1 MPLLRCLKSELNLDV
16 VLLNGQSFRWRKE
29 STADRKCSLSGR
41 QYFVGV
47 AKHRFWRLWRED
59 DANIGY
65 DVLARFKKCNDD
77 DEIALRNYFQLGI
90 SLASLYAQWKK
101 NDENFAKALKI
112 SGPLLEGIRILA
124 QDPIE
129 TLFSF
134 ICSSNNNIK
143 RISKMIE
150 RLCELYGE
158 CITLSSFPSQEIVYD
173 FADLAR
179 MATDDAMESKL
190 RESGFGYRAAYLHRA
205 AKNLHE
211 IGGELW
217 LNELANETYDIAKQK
232 LQQLP
237 GVGPK
242 VADCIC
248 LMSLGKSDVVPV
260 DTHIFQITAAR
271 YMPKL
276 NGNKSLSKAM
286 HNEIGTIWRQKF
298 GAYAGWAHTVL
309 FSAQLRQFDAK
320 SRIVRPQ
327 KTRIAKRKEMHQT
340 EMQEPI
346 KPDTTRTLVR
356 KKEQRGSKK
365 EETAHIKS

>member
-29 STADRKCSLSGR
+29 SAADRKSSSSRR
-41 QYFVGV
+41 QYFVGI

-77 DEIALRNYFQLGI
+77 DEIALRNYFQLDI
-90 SLASLYAQWKK
+90 SLASLYAQWKE
-101 NDENFAKALKI
+101 NDENFAKTLEI

-124 QDPIE
+124 QNPTE

-158 CITLSSFPSQEIVYD
+158 SITISSFPCQEIVYD
-173 FADLAR
+173 FADISR
-179 MATDDAMESKL
+179 MAADDAMESKL

-237 GVGPK
+237 GIGPK

-248 LMSLGKSDVVPV
+248 LMSLGKSAVVPV
-260 DTHIFQITAAR
+260 DTHVFQITAAR
-271 YMPKL
+271 YMPNL
-276 NGNKSLSKAM
+276 NRNKSLTKAV
-286 HNEIGTIWRQKF
+286 HNGIGEIWRQKF

-309 FSAQLRQFDAK
+309 FTAQLRQFDAK

-327 KTRIAKRKEMHQT
+327 KAKIVRRKEMAET
-340 EMQEPI
+340 ERQEPI
-346 KPDTTRTLVR
+346 KSHISRTCVR
-356 KKEQRGSKK
+356 KKEQRDFKK
-365 EETAHIKS
+365 EDRKAVK